1 MSTRGPRISSC
12 SKSEW
17 GGDGEPQ
24 EAPRG
29 ETHQGEQSRA
39 WEILPGG
46 GGRPRSTSP
55 SRAPISAREQPT
67 RAPTSPRPPGPR
79 PGRPLIAPVRPSL
92 PGAPPPPLES
102 RHLPAPGPRR
112 NASCGTAGHR
122 GEAQDRAPA
131 LPRGSRGRRGASS
144 RAAATRRLPRPR
156 APEPGPTRGSAR
168 AQCSRPGCAQA
179 SALGPAHAPA
189 FARLRLCAP
198 APLDRRKVCRCLQAQ
213 GCLEG
218 FPGSPWRAVDTW
230 GICPAQQNQALKKP
244 WLVQAV
250 IWGCCS
256 RHTLLWPTF
265 SLLVQFGLPGAL
277 SFWAGRHHPL
287 IPPPP
292 LPATSCSP
300 RPHLILFR

>member
-1 MSTRGPRISSC
+1 MGQGFLPALSQNGAATENLKRPRVEKPTRVSS
-12 SKSEW
+12 
-17 GGDGEPQ
+17 P
-24 EAPRG
+24 ARG
-29 ETHQGEQSRA
+29 RSS
-39 WEILPGG
+39 PGG
-46 GGRPRSTSP
+46 GGASTEHEPQQGTHLSPGATDTSTHLSSAARAASREASDRPGAT
-55 SRAPISAREQPT
+55 
-67 RAPTSPRPPGPR
+67 RPPRGP
-79 PGRPLIAPVRPSL
+79 A
-92 PGAPPPPLES
+92 APPRVPP
-102 RHLPAPGPRR
+102 PACSGSPAERQLR
-112 NASCGTAGHR
+112 DAGHR

-131 LPRGSRGRRGASS
+131 LPQGSRGRRGASS

-198 APLDRRKVCRCLQAQ
+198 APLDRRNVCRCLQAQ

-244 WLVQAV
+244 WLAQAV